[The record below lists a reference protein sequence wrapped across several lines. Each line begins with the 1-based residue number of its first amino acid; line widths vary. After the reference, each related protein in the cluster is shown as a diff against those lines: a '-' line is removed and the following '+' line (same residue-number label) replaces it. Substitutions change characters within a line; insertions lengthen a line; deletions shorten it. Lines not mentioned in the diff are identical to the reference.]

1 MKPQIVTLKKPVG
14 PLEGPGPKFPIQP
27 PGPGAGPLHP
37 PIGEAIGSP
46 MSWPV
51 HPIREIV
58 RLGPTIVL
66 GITVALLNEITW
78 LTDRDGLFKWLK
90 EIIMFRET
98 DPGYSLRPVFIR
110 GDGGTT
116 IREIIRV

>member
-1 MKPQIVTLKKPVG
+1 
-14 PLEGPGPKFPIQP
+14 
-27 PGPGAGPLHP
+27 
-37 PIGEAIGSP
+37 
-46 MSWPV
+46 
-51 HPIREIV
+51 
-58 RLGPTIVL
+58 
-66 GITVALLNEITW
+66 
-78 LTDRDGLFKWLK
+78 LK